1 MPTNSQASLKTVS
14 SSPKQFNKNS
24 LKMLKA
30 IIQRPVLATV
40 ISIILVMLGIL
51 GLLRIPM
58 TQFPEIAP
66 PTVFVSGT
74 YPGANAESV
83 IRSVITPLEQA
94 INGVENMQYM
104 TSGAS
109 NDGSFSITVTFKQ
122 GVDPDQ
128 AAVNVQNR
136 VAQVNAQLPQEVIRL
151 GLTTTKQQTSY
162 LMIVNINS
170 EKPEKYDEAFLQNY
184 ANINLIPEL
193 KRIPGV
199 GNVSMFGAKDYS
211 VRVWIN
217 PTRLSSYG
225 LVPAD
230 VETAIQQYSF
240 EASPG
245 SLGQETDA
253 SLQYVLRYK
262 GKLNK
267 PEEFEKII
275 LRSRTDGAVL
285 RLGDIARIEFGLSNY
300 SSDTYTD
307 GKPSVVFAVLQA
319 SGSNANNIAIE
330 VNKSLASF
338 QKSVPDGI
346 HFEVIQNMK
355 DRLDASV
362 SQMKSTLMEAFV
374 LVFIVVLLFLQDFRS
389 TIIPAI
395 AVPVSIIGTFF
406 FIYLIGFSINVLT
419 LFALVLAIGIVV
431 DDAIVVVEAVHA
443 KMQHTGESARTATVS
458 AMSEISGAIISI
470 TLVMSAVFL
479 PVGFMEGPAGIFYKQ
494 FSYTLAIAI
503 LISAVNALTLSPALC
518 ALLLKNHHSERGEE
532 RKFTRRFSDA
542 FNAGFERLTLKYT
555 GAVKFLAK
563 RKILAVGALV
573 LISSAAFL
581 LMNSAQ
587 KGFVPEEDDNNLTFV
602 VNLQAGA
609 NLQFITKEMEKA
621 TEIVNAM
628 PEVRSISTVS
638 GFSLFSSGA
647 SPNAAMGFITLKSP
661 KDRGAVS
668 GINDVM
674 HKIENEMKGKIRG
687 EFLIFRNPAVEGF
700 GNAGGVEFVLQDR
713 TSGDIGDF
721 EAVSKKV
728 IGTLSKRP
736 EIGTAF
742 TTFRSDYPQYEVI
755 LNEDKAQQL
764 GLTPKEVMDALQLY
778 LTGSQTTDF
787 VRFGRLYRVNV
798 RSEAGF
804 RKDEASLDNIMIR
817 NSLGRMVPIS
827 TLVTLKKV
835 FGPQGIS
842 RYNLYNSIS
851 VNVNAGNGASTGRVM
866 SVIDEVLQKELP
878 KGYSYEYNGLSLQER
893 KSGSQM
899 IFIFG
904 LSILFV
910 YFLLSAQYESYL
922 LPLAVMLSL
931 PTGILGVFAATGF
944 AGLDNNIYVQ
954 IALIMLVGL
963 LAKNAI
969 LIVEFA
975 IQQRKA
981 GMPVFDA
988 GIAGAKMRLRPI
1000 LMTSFAFVAGLIPLM
1015 FAKGGTAIG
1024 NRSISISAAGGMLSG
1039 VLLGLLI
1046 IPILYMIFQ
1055 SLQEKIS
1062 GNKMSDR

>member
-1 MPTNSQASLKTVS
+1 MLKT
-14 SSPKQFNKNS
+14 
-24 LKMLKA
+24 
-30 IIQRPVLATV
+30 IIKRPVLATV

-51 GLLRIPM
+51 GMLRIPM

-83 IRSVITPLEQA
+83 IRSVVTPLEQA

-104 TSGAS
+104 TSSAS
-109 NDGSFSITVTFKQ
+109 NDGSFSINIVFKQ

-170 EKPEKYDEAFLQNY
+170 EKPDKYDEAFLQNY

-199 GNVSMFGAKDYS
+199 GNVSLFGSKEYS

-217 PTRLSSYG
+217 PTKLSSYG
-225 LVPAD
+225 LVPSD
-230 VETAIQQYSF
+230 VENAIQQYSF

-267 PEEFEKII
+267 PEQFEKII
-275 LRSRTDGAVL
+275 LRSKKDGSIL
-285 RLGDIARIEFGLSNY
+285 RLGDVARLEFGLSNY

-319 SGSNANNIAIE
+319 SGSNANDIAIE
-330 VNKSLASF
+330 VDKSLKGF

-346 HFEVIQNMK
+346 KFEVIQNVK
-355 DRLDASV
+355 NRLDASI
-362 SQMKSTLMEAFV
+362 SQMQSTLLEAFV

-395 AVPVSIIGTFF
+395 AVPVSIVGTFF

-443 KMQHTGESARTATVS
+443 KMEHTGENARTATVS
-458 AMSEISGAIISI
+458 AMSEISGAIVSI

-503 LISAVNALTLSPALC
+503 LISAINALTLSPALC
-518 ALLLKNHHSERGEE
+518 ALLLKNHHHGEGK
-532 RKFTRRFSDA
+532 RKAFTQRFADA
-542 FNAGFERLTLKYT
+542 FNTSFERLTTKYV
-555 GAVKFLAK
+555 GAVRFLGKKKLIAM
-563 RKILAVGALV
+563 GALL
-573 LISSAAFL
+573 LISVCAFV
-581 LMNSAQ
+581 LMNNAQ

-621 TEIVNAM
+621 TKIAESLPEIK
-628 PEVRSISTVS
+628 SISTIS
-638 GFSLFSSGA
+638 GFSLFSSGV
-647 SPNAAMGFITLKSP
+647 SPNAAIGFITLKNP
-661 KDRGAVS
+661 KDRGKVS
-668 GINDVM
+668 NINDVM
-674 HKIENEMKGKIRG
+674 HKIENAMKGKIRG

-713 TSGDIGDF
+713 TSGDINKF
-721 EAVSKKV
+721 ENVSRKM
-728 IGTLSKRP
+728 ISSLSKHP
-736 EIGTAF
+736 EIGMAF
-742 TTFRSDYPQYEVI
+742 TTFRSDYPQYEVE

-787 VRFGRLYRVNV
+787 IRFGRLYRVNV
-798 RSEAGF
+798 RSEAEF
-804 RKDEASLDNIMIR
+804 RKNEASLDNIMIR
-817 NSLGRMVPIS
+817 NNLNQMVPIS

-851 VNVNAGNGASTGRVM
+851 VNVNAGPGASTGKVM

-878 KGYSYEYNGLSLQER
+878 KGYSYEYNGLALQER

-899 IFIFG
+899 VFIFG

-922 LPLAVMLSL
+922 LPLAVILSL
-931 PTGILGVFAATGF
+931 PTGILGVFIATGF

-954 IALIMLVGL
+954 IALVMLIGL

-975 IQQRKA
+975 VQQRKA
-981 GMPVFDA
+981 GLSIFDA
-988 GIAGAKMRLRPI
+988 AIAGARMRLRPI
-1000 LMTSFAFVAGLIPLM
+1000 LMTSFAFVAGLVPLM
-1015 FAKGGTAIG
+1015 FASGGTAIG
-1024 NRSISISAAGGMLSG
+1024 NKSISISAAGGMLSG

-1046 IPILYMIFQ
+1046 IPVLYMIFQ

-1062 GNKMSDR
+1062 ANKNLD

>member
-1 MPTNSQASLKTVS
+1 ML
-14 SSPKQFNKNS
+14 NK
-24 LKMLKA
+24 
-30 IIQRPVLATV
+30 IIKRPVLATV

-66 PTVFVSGT
+66 PTVFVSGV
-74 YPGANAESV
+74 YPGANAEAV

-94 INGVENMQYM
+94 INGVEDMQYM
-104 TSGAS
+104 TSNSA
-109 NDGSFSITVTFKQ
+109 NDGSFSITVIFKQ

-136 VAQVNAQLPQEVIRL
+136 VAQANAQLPSEVIRL
-151 GLTTTKQQTSY
+151 GLNTTKQQTSY

-170 EKPEKYDEAFLQNY
+170 DKPEKYDEGFLQNY
-184 ANINLIPEL
+184 VNINLIPEL

-199 GNVSMFGAKDYS
+199 GNATLFGAKDYS

-217 PTRLSSYG
+217 PVKLSSYG
-225 LVPAD
+225 LVPSD

-245 SLGQETDA
+245 SLGEETDA

-267 PEEFEKII
+267 PEEFEQII
-275 LRSRTDGAVL
+275 LRSKTDGSML
-285 RLGDIARIEFGLSNY
+285 RLGDVARIEFGLSNY

-319 SGSNANNIAIE
+319 SGSNANDIAIE
-330 VNKSLASF
+330 VRNSLANF
-338 QKSVPDGI
+338 QKSSPDGI
-346 HFEVIQNMK
+346 NVEVIQNMK

-362 SQMKSTLMEAFV
+362 SQMQSTLIEAFV
-374 LVFIVVLLFLQDFRS
+374 LVFIVVLVFLQDFRS

-406 FIYLIGFSINVLT
+406 FIYLIGFSVNVLT

-443 KMQHTGESARTATVS
+443 KMQQAGSNAKSATAS
-458 AMSEISGAIISI
+458 AMSEISGAIVSI

-518 ALLLKNHHSERGEE
+518 ALILKNHHSNEPGEKK
-532 RKFTRRFSDA
+532 KFTQRFADS
-542 FNAGFERLTLKYT
+542 FNTSFERLTNKYI
-555 GAVKFLAK
+555 GAVRFLGK
-563 RKILAVGALV
+563 RKSVALGALALV
-573 LISSAAFL
+573 AFGAFF
-581 LMNSAQ
+581 LMNTAQ

-609 NLQFITKEMEKA
+609 NLQFITQEMEKA
-621 TEIVNAM
+621 TEIVTAL
-628 PEVRSISTVS
+628 PEVKSISTVS
-638 GFSLFSSGA
+638 GFSLFSSGSA
-647 SPNAAMGFITLKSP
+647 PNSAMGFITLKNP
-661 KDRGAVS
+661 KDRGAIS
-668 GINDVM
+668 DINEVM
-674 HKIENEMKGKIRG
+674 HKIENAMKGKIRG

-700 GNAGGVEFVLQDR
+700 GTAGGVEFVLQDR
-713 TSGDIGDF
+713 ASGSIADF
-721 EAVSKKV
+721 ETVSQKV
-728 IGTLSKRP
+728 ISELSERP
-736 EIGTAF
+736 EIGMAF

-755 LNEDKAQQL
+755 LNEDKALQL

-778 LTGSQTTDF
+778 LTGSQTIDF

-798 RSEAGF
+798 RSEAEF
-804 RKDEASLDNIMIR
+804 RKDESSLSNIMIR
-817 NSLGRMVPIS
+817 NNLNQMVPIS
-827 TLVTLKKV
+827 ALVTLKKV

-851 VNVNAGNGASTGRVM
+851 VNVNAGNGASSGKVM
-866 SVIDEVLQKELP
+866 GVIDEVLKKELP
-878 KGYSYEYNGLSLQER
+878 KGYSYEYSGLSLQER

-910 YFLLSAQYESYL
+910 YFLLAAQYESYL

-931 PTGILGVFAATGF
+931 PTGILGVFVATGLT
-944 AGLDNNIYVQ
+944 GIDNNIYVQ
-954 IALIMLVGL
+954 IAMIMLVGL

-975 IQQRKA
+975 VQKRK
-981 GMPVFDA
+981 GGFSIFEA
-988 GIAGAKMRLRPI
+988 GIAGARMRLRPI
-1000 LMTSFAFVAGLIPLM
+1000 LMTSFAFVAGLVPLM

-1024 NRSISISAAGGMLSG
+1024 NQSISISAAGGMLSG
-1039 VLLGLLI
+1039 VMLGVLV
-1046 IPILYMIFQ
+1046 IPVLYMIFQ
-1055 SLQEKIS
+1055 SLQEQVSRSKQ
-1062 GNKMSDR
+1062 

>member
-1 MPTNSQASLKTVS
+1 ML
-14 SSPKQFNKNS
+14 NK
-24 LKMLKA
+24 
-30 IIQRPVLATV
+30 IIKRPVLATV

-66 PTVFVSGT
+66 PTVFVSGI
-74 YPGANAESV
+74 YPGANAEAV
-83 IRSVITPLEQA
+83 IRSVVTPLEQA
-94 INGVENMQYM
+94 INGVENMEYM
-104 TSGAS
+104 TSSAA
-109 NDGSFSITVTFKQ
+109 NDGSFSITLIFKQ
-122 GVDPDQ
+122 GVNPDQ

-136 VAQVNAQLPQEVIRL
+136 VAQANAQLPSEVIRL

-170 EKPEKYDEAFLQNY
+170 DKPEKYDEAFLQNY
-184 ANINLIPEL
+184 ANINLMPEL

-199 GNVSMFGAKDYS
+199 GNVSLFGAKDYS

-217 PTRLSSYG
+217 PTKLSSYG

-245 SLGQETDA
+245 SLGEETDA

-275 LRSRTDGAVL
+275 LRSKNDGAIL
-285 RLGDIARIEFGLSNY
+285 RLGDVARIEFGLSNY

-330 VNKSLASF
+330 VEKSLESF
-338 QKSVPDGI
+338 QKNAPDGI
-346 HFEVIQNMK
+346 RFEVIQNMK

-362 SQMKSTLMEAFV
+362 SQMKWTLIEAFI
-374 LVFIVVLLFLQDFRS
+374 LVFIVVLIFLQDFRS
-389 TIIPAI
+389 TLIPAI

-406 FIYLIGFSINVLT
+406 FIYLIGFSVNVLT

-443 KMQHTGESARTATVS
+443 KMQATGESAKTATIS
-458 AMSEISGAIISI
+458 AMNEISGAIVSI

-518 ALLLKNHHSERGEE
+518 ALLLKNHHSDEKGV
-532 RKFTRRFSDA
+532 KKRFSQRFAAA
-542 FNAGFERLTLKYT
+542 FNAGFERFTNKYV
-555 GAVKFLAK
+555 GAVQFLGKKKFIAL
-563 RKILAVGALV
+563 GALALV
-573 LISSAAFL
+573 SFGAFF
-581 LMNSAQ
+581 LMNNAQ

-621 TEIVNAM
+621 TGIVLSL
-628 PEVRSISTVS
+628 PEVKSVSTVS
-638 GFSLFSSGA
+638 GFSLFTSGA
-647 SPNAAMGFITLKSP
+647 APNSAMGFITLKNP
-661 KDRGAVS
+661 KDRGKVS
-668 GINDVM
+668 DINEVM
-674 HKIENEMKGKIRG
+674 HKIENAIKGKIRG

-700 GNAGGVEFVLQDR
+700 GTAGGVEFVLQDR
-713 TSGDIGDF
+713 TSGSINDF

-728 IGTLSKRP
+728 IGLLGQRP
-736 EIGTAF
+736 EIATAF
-742 TTFRSDYPQYEVI
+742 TTFRSDYPQYEVQ

-798 RSEAGF
+798 RSEAAF

-817 NSLGRMVPIS
+817 NNASQMVPIS

-835 FGPQGIS
+835 FGPQDIS
-842 RYNLYNSIS
+842 RYNLYNSIR
-851 VNVNAGNGASTGRVM
+851 VNVNAAGDASTGKVM
-866 SVIDEVLQKELP
+866 AVIDEVLQKELP
-878 KGYSYEYNGLSLQER
+878 KGYSYEYAGLSLQER
-893 KSGSQM
+893 NSGAQM
-899 IFIFG
+899 ILIFG

-910 YFLLSAQYESYL
+910 YFLLAAQYESYL

-931 PTGILGVFAATGF
+931 PTGILGVFIATGL
-944 AGLDNNIYVQ
+944 GGINNNIYVQ
-954 IALIMLVGL
+954 IAMIMLVGL

-975 IQQRKA
+975 IQQRRA
-981 GMPVFDA
+981 GHSIFDA
-988 GIAGAKMRLRPI
+988 GVAGAKMRLRPI
-1000 LMTSFAFVAGLIPLM
+1000 LMTSFAFVAGLVPLM
-1015 FAKGGTAIG
+1015 FATGGTAIG
-1024 NRSISISAAGGMLSG
+1024 NKSISISAAGGMLSG
-1039 VLLGLLI
+1039 VVLGVLI
-1046 IPILYMIFQ
+1046 IPVLYMIFQ

-1062 GNKMSDR
+1062 GNKN

>member
-1 MPTNSQASLKTVS
+1 MLKT
-14 SSPKQFNKNS
+14 
-24 LKMLKA
+24 
-30 IIQRPVLATV
+30 IIKRPVLATV
-40 ISIILVMLGIL
+40 VSIILVLLGIL

-83 IRSVITPLEQA
+83 IRSVVTPLEQA

-104 TSGAS
+104 TSSAS
-109 NDGSFSITVTFKQ
+109 NDGSFSITIVFKQ

-136 VAQVNAQLPQEVIRL
+136 VAQANAQLPSEVIRL

-170 EKPEKYDEAFLQNY
+170 DKPEKYDEAFLQNY

-199 GNVSMFGAKDYS
+199 GNVSLFGAKDYS

-217 PTRLSSYG
+217 PTKLSPYG

-230 VETAIQQYSF
+230 VENAIQQYSF

-275 LRSRTDGAVL
+275 LRSKNDGSIL
-285 RLGDIARIEFGLSNY
+285 RLGDVARIEFGLSNY
-300 SSDTYTD
+300 SSDTFTD

-319 SGSNANNIAIE
+319 SGSNANDIAIE
-330 VNKSLASF
+330 VGKSLESF

-346 HFEVIQNMK
+346 HFEVIQSMK
-355 DRLDASV
+355 NRLDASIA
-362 SQMKSTLMEAFV
+362 QMKSTLIEAFI
-374 LVFIVVLLFLQDFRS
+374 LVFIVVLIFLQDFRS

-406 FIYLIGFSINVLT
+406 FIYLIGFSVNVLT

-443 KMQHTGESARTATVS
+443 KMEETGDDAKAATVS
-458 AMSEISGAIISI
+458 AMSEISGAIVSI

-518 ALLLKNHHSERGEE
+518 ALLLKNHQHNNNGKPK
-532 RKFTRRFSDA
+532 KFTQRFSEA
-542 FNAGFERLTLKYT
+542 FNASFERLTDKYI
-555 GAVKFLAK
+555 GAVRFLGK
-563 RKILAVGALV
+563 KKIMALGALIV
-573 LISSAAFL
+573 VSLGAFL
-581 LMNSAQ
+581 LMNSSQ

-621 TEIVNAM
+621 TKIVQ
-628 PEVRSISTVS
+628 S
-638 GFSLFSSGA
+638 F
-647 SPNAAMGFITLKSP
+647 
-661 KDRGAVS
+661 
-668 GINDVM
+668 
-674 HKIENEMKGKIRG
+674 
-687 EFLIFRNPAVEGF
+687 
-700 GNAGGVEFVLQDR
+700 
-713 TSGDIGDF
+713 
-721 EAVSKKV
+721 
-728 IGTLSKRP
+728 
-736 EIGTAF
+736 
-742 TTFRSDYPQYEVI
+742 
-755 LNEDKAQQL
+755 
-764 GLTPKEVMDALQLY
+764 
-778 LTGSQTTDF
+778 
-787 VRFGRLYRVNV
+787 
-798 RSEAGF
+798 
-804 RKDEASLDNIMIR
+804 
-817 NSLGRMVPIS
+817 
-827 TLVTLKKV
+827 
-835 FGPQGIS
+835 
-842 RYNLYNSIS
+842 
-851 VNVNAGNGASTGRVM
+851 
-866 SVIDEVLQKELP
+866 
-878 KGYSYEYNGLSLQER
+878 
-893 KSGSQM
+893 
-899 IFIFG
+899 
-904 LSILFV
+904 
-910 YFLLSAQYESYL
+910 
-922 LPLAVMLSL
+922 
-931 PTGILGVFAATGF
+931 LGVFLATGF
-944 AGLDNNIYVQ
+944 AGIDNNIYVQ

-975 IQQRKA
+975 IQQRKSGLSVFEA
-981 GMPVFDA
+981 GL
-988 GIAGAKMRLRPI
+988 AGAKMRLRPI
-1000 LMTSFAFVAGLIPLM
+1000 LMTSFAFVAGLVPLM
-1015 FAKGGTAIG
+1015 FATGGTAIG
-1024 NRSISISAAGGMLSG
+1024 NKSISISAAGGMLSG
-1039 VLLGLLI
+1039 VLLGVLI
-1046 IPILYMIFQ
+1046 IPVLYMIFQ
-1055 SLQEKIS
+1055 TLQDRIS
-1062 GNKMSDR
+1062 GVK

>member
-1 MPTNSQASLKTVS
+1 MLKT
-14 SSPKQFNKNS
+14 
-24 LKMLKA
+24 

-66 PTVFVSGT
+66 PTVFVSGI

-83 IRSVITPLEQA
+83 IRSVVTPLEQA
-94 INGVENMQYM
+94 INGVENMEYI
-104 TSGAS
+104 TSSAA
-109 NDGSFSITVTFKQ
+109 NDGSFSITIIFKQ
-122 GVDPDQ
+122 NVDPDQ

-162 LMIVNINS
+162 LMIVNVNS
-170 EKPEKYDEAFLQNY
+170 EKPEKYDEGFLQNY
-184 ANINLIPEL
+184 ANINLLPEL

-199 GNVSMFGAKDYS
+199 GNVSLFGSKEYS

-217 PTRLSSYG
+217 PTKLSSYG
-225 LVPAD
+225 LVPSD
-230 VETAIQQYSF
+230 VEAAIQQYSF

-245 SLGQETDA
+245 TLGEESDA
-253 SLQYVLRYK
+253 ALQYTLRYK

-275 LRSRTDGAVL
+275 LRSKTDGAVL

-307 GKPSVVFAVLQA
+307 GKPSVVFAVIQA
-319 SGSNANNIAIE
+319 SGSNANEIAIK
-330 VNKSLASF
+330 VRKSLENF
-338 QKSVPDGI
+338 QENAPDGI
-346 HFEVIQNMK
+346 RYELIQNMK
-355 DRLDASV
+355 DRLDTSV
-362 SQMKSTLMEAFV
+362 SQMKSTLIEAFF
-374 LVFIVVLLFLQDFRS
+374 LVFIVVLVFLQDFRS
-389 TIIPAI
+389 TLIPAI

-406 FIYLIGFSINVLT
+406 FIYLIGFSVNVLT

-443 KMQHTGESARTATVS
+443 KMQQTGENARTATVS

-518 ALLLKNHHSERGEE
+518 ALLLKNHHAEE
-532 RKFTRRFSDA
+532 KGGKRKFTQLFADA
-542 FNAGFERLTLKYT
+542 FNAGFERLTAKYT
-555 GAVKFLAK
+555 GAVMFLGK
-563 RKILAVGALV
+563 KKIIAAGALI
-573 LISSAAFL
+573 LISSGAFF
-581 LMNSAQ
+581 LMNNAQ

-609 NLQFITKEMEKA
+609 NLQFITAEMEKA
-621 TEIVNAM
+621 TKMVLDL
-628 PEVRSISTVS
+628 PEVKSISTVS
-638 GFSLFSSGA
+638 GFNMFTSGA
-647 SPNAAMGFITLKSP
+647 APNGAMGFITLKNP

-668 GINDVM
+668 DINEVM
-674 HKIENEMKGKIRG
+674 RKIENELKGKIRG

-700 GNAGGVEFVLQDR
+700 GTAGGVEFVLQDR
-713 TSGDIGDF
+713 TSGNLNHF
-721 EAVSKKV
+721 EAISRKV
-728 IGTLSKRP
+728 IRAISKRP
-736 EIGTAF
+736 EIGMAF
-742 TTFRSDYPQYEVI
+742 TTFRSDFPQYEVE
-755 LNEDKAQQL
+755 LNEDKAQQS
-764 GLTPKEVMDALQLY
+764 GLTPREVMDALQLY

-787 VRFGRLYRVNV
+787 IRFGRLYRVNV

-804 RKDEASLDNIMIR
+804 RKNEASLDNIMVR
-817 NSLGRMVPIS
+817 NKLNQMVPIS
-827 TLVTLKKV
+827 TVISLKKV
-835 FGPQGIS
+835 FGPQDIS
-842 RYNLYNSIS
+842 RYNLYNSIK
-851 VNVNAGNGASTGRVM
+851 VNVNAAGDASTGKIM
-866 SVIDEVLQKELP
+866 SVIDEVLKEELP
-878 KGYSYEYNGLSLQER
+878 KGYSYEYSGLALQER
-893 KSGSQM
+893 NSGSQM
-899 IFIFG
+899 VFIFG
-904 LSILFV
+904 LSILFI
-910 YFLLSAQYESYL
+910 YFLLAGQYESYL
-922 LPLAVMLSL
+922 LPLAVILSL
-931 PTGILGVFAATGF
+931 PTGILGVFIATGF

-981 GMPVFDA
+981 GLSVFEA
-988 GIAGAKMRLRPI
+988 GIAGARMRLRPI

-1015 FAKGGTAIG
+1015 FAQGGTAIG
-1024 NRSISISAAGGMLSG
+1024 NKSISISAAGGMLSG

-1046 IPILYMIFQ
+1046 IPVLYMIFQ

-1062 GNKMSDR
+1062 GRKN

>member
-1 MPTNSQASLKTVS
+1 MLKT
-14 SSPKQFNKNS
+14 
-24 LKMLKA
+24 

-83 IRSVITPLEQA
+83 IRSVVTPLEQA

-104 TSGAS
+104 TSSAS
-109 NDGSFSITVTFKQ
+109 NDGGFSITIIFKQ
-122 GVDPDQ
+122 GVNPDQ

-184 ANINLIPEL
+184 TNINLVPEL

-199 GNVSMFGAKDYS
+199 GNVSLFGSKEYS

-217 PTRLSSYG
+217 PTKLSSYG

-245 SLGQETDA
+245 SLGEETDA

-275 LRSRTDGAVL
+275 LRSKTDGSIL
-285 RLGDIARIEFGLSNY
+285 RLGDVARLEFGLSNY

-307 GKPSVVFAVLQA
+307 GRPSVVFAVLQA
-319 SGSNANNIAIE
+319 SGSNANDIAIE

-346 HFEVIQNMK
+346 KFEIIQNMK
-355 DRLDASV
+355 DRLDTSV
-362 SQMKSTLMEAFV
+362 SQMKSTLIEAFV
-374 LVFIVVLLFLQDFRS
+374 LVFIVVLVFLQDFRS

-406 FIYLIGFSINVLT
+406 FIYLIGFSVNVLT

-443 KMQHTGESARTATVS
+443 KMQHTGENARTATVS
-458 AMSEISGAIISI
+458 TMSEISGAIISI

-518 ALLLKNHHSERGEE
+518 ALLLKNHHHGGGGEK
-532 RKFTRRFSDA
+532 RKFTQRFADA
-542 FNAGFERLTLKYT
+542 FNASFEKLTTKYT
-555 GAVKFLAK
+555 NAVKFLAK
-563 RKILAVGALV
+563 RKIIAIGALL
-573 LISSAAFL
+573 LISLAAFL
-581 LMNSAQ
+581 LMNNAQ

-609 NLQFITKEMEKA
+609 NLQFITREMEKA
-621 TEIVNAM
+621 TELVKAM
-628 PEVRSISTVS
+628 PEVKSISTVS

-647 SPNAAMGFITLKSP
+647 SPNAAMGFITLKNP

-668 GINDVM
+668 DINDVM
-674 HKIENEMKGKIRG
+674 HKIEDEMKGKIRG

-700 GNAGGVEFVLQDR
+700 GYTGGVEFVLQDR
-713 TSGDIGDF
+713 MSGNISDF
-721 EAVSKKV
+721 ETVSNKV
-728 IGTLSKRP
+728 IEALGRRP
-736 EIGTAF
+736 EIGMAF
-742 TTFRSDYPQYEVI
+742 TTFRSDYPQYEVV

-798 RSEAGF
+798 RSEAEF

-817 NSLGRMVPIS
+817 NNLNQMVPIS

-842 RYNLYNSIS
+842 RYNLYNSIT
-851 VNVNAGNGASTGRVM
+851 VNVNAGNGASTGKVM
-866 SVIDEVLQKELP
+866 SAIDEALQKELP

-910 YFLLSAQYESYL
+910 YFLLAAQYESYL

-931 PTGILGVFAATGF
+931 PTGILGVFIATGF

-981 GMPVFDA
+981 GLTIFEA
-988 GIAGAKMRLRPI
+988 GIAGARMRLRPI

-1024 NRSISISAAGGMLSG
+1024 NKSISISAAGGMLSG

-1046 IPILYMIFQ
+1046 IPVLYMIFQ
-1055 SLQEKIS
+1055 RLQEKVS
-1062 GNKMSDR
+1062 GSKN

>member
-1 MPTNSQASLKTVS
+1 ML
-14 SSPKQFNKNS
+14 NK
-24 LKMLKA
+24 
-30 IIQRPVLATV
+30 IIKRPVLATV
-40 ISIILVMLGIL
+40 ISILLVLLGIV
-51 GLLRIPM
+51 GLIRIPM

-66 PTVFVSGT
+66 PTVFVSGN

-94 INGVENMQYM
+94 INGVENMQYI
-104 TSGAS
+104 TSSAS
-109 NDGSFSITVTFKQ
+109 NDGSFSITIIFKQ

-136 VAQVNAQLPQEVIRL
+136 VAQANAQLPSEVIRL

-199 GNVSMFGAKDYS
+199 GNVTLFGEKDYA

-217 PTRLSSYG
+217 PTKLSIYG

-230 VETAIQQYSF
+230 VENAIQNYSF

-245 SLGQETDA
+245 SLGEETDA

-275 LRSRTDGAVL
+275 LRSKTDGAIL
-285 RLGDIARIEFGLSNY
+285 RLGDIARMEFGLSNY

-307 GKPSVVFAVLQA
+307 GKPSVIFAVLQS
-319 SGSNANNIAIE
+319 SGSNANDIAIE
-330 VNKSLASF
+330 VKKTLENF
-338 QKSVPDGI
+338 QQNVPDGI

-355 DRLDASV
+355 DRLDSSI
-362 SQMKSTLMEAFV
+362 SQMKWTLVEAFI
-374 LVFIVVLLFLQDFRS
+374 LVFIVVLVFLQDVRS

-431 DDAIVVVEAVHA
+431 DDAIVVVEAVHS
-443 KMQHTGESARTATVS
+443 KMQQTGENAKTATVS

-518 ALLLKNHHSERGEE
+518 ALILKNHHAETAE
-532 RKFTRRFSDA
+532 KKKNFTQRFALA
-542 FNAGFERLTLKYT
+542 FNTSFERLTDKYI
-555 GAVKFLAK
+555 GAVRFLGK
-563 RKILAVGALV
+563 KKLLSLAALGFMCV
-573 LISSAAFL
+573 TTFY
-581 LMNSAQ
+581 LMNTAQ

-602 VNLQAGA
+602 VNLQAGT

-621 TEIVNAM
+621 TQIVLAL
-628 PEVRSISTVS
+628 PEVKSISTVS
-638 GFSLFSSGA
+638 GFSLFSSGSA
-647 SPNAAMGFITLKSP
+647 PNSAMGFITLKNP
-661 KDRGAVS
+661 KDRGETTD
-668 GINDVM
+668 INEVM
-674 HKIENEMKGKIRG
+674 QKIEQAIQGNIRG

-700 GNAGGVEFVLQDR
+700 GNAGGVEFVMQDR
-713 TSGDIGDF
+713 TSGSISDF
-721 EAVSKKV
+721 EAVSQKV
-728 IGTLSKRP
+728 IAKLNEQTD
-736 EIGTAF
+736 IGMAF

-755 LNEDKAQQL
+755 LDEDKAQQL

-787 VRFGRLYRVNV
+787 VRFGRLYRVHV
-798 RSEAGF
+798 RSEAEF
-804 RKDEASLDNIMIR
+804 RKDEASLNNIMIR
-817 NSLGRMVPIS
+817 NNLQQMVPIS

-842 RYNLYNSIS
+842 RYNLYNSIN
-851 VNVNAGNGASTGRVM
+851 VNVNAADGVSSGKVM
-866 SVIDEVLQKELP
+866 RLIDDILQKELP
-878 KGYSYEYNGLSLQER
+878 KGYSYEYSGLSLQER
-893 KSGSQM
+893 NSGSQM
-899 IFIFG
+899 ILIFG

-910 YFLLSAQYESYL
+910 YFLLAAQYESYL
-922 LPLAVMLSL
+922 LPLAVILSL
-931 PTGILGVFAATGF
+931 PTGILGVFIVIGF
-944 AGLDNNIYVQ
+944 AGIDNNIYVQ

-975 IQQRKA
+975 LQQRRS
-981 GMPVFDA
+981 GMSIFES
-988 GIAGAKMRLRPI
+988 GIAGARMRLRPI
-1000 LMTSFAFVAGLIPLM
+1000 LMTSFAFVAGLVPLM

-1024 NRSISISAAGGMLSG
+1024 NQSISVSAAGGMFSG
-1039 VLLGLLI
+1039 VVLGVLI
-1046 IPILYMIFQ
+1046 IPVLYMIFQ
-1055 SLQEKIS
+1055 SLQEKLS
-1062 GNKMSDR
+1062 SKKQ

>member
-1 MPTNSQASLKTVS
+1 
-14 SSPKQFNKNS
+14 
-24 LKMLKA
+24 MLNT
-30 IIQRPVLATV
+30 IIKRPVLATV
-40 ISIILVMLGIL
+40 ISLIVVLLGIV
-51 GLLRIPM
+51 GLSRIPM
-58 TQFPEIAP
+58 TQFPQIAP
-66 PTVFVSGT
+66 PTVSVSGV
-74 YPGANAESV
+74 YPGANAQSV
-83 IRSVITPLEQA
+83 IRAVITPLEQA

-104 TSGAS
+104 TSSAS
-109 NDGSFSITVTFKQ
+109 NDGSFSITIVFKQ
-122 GVDPDQ
+122 DMDPDQ

-136 VAQVNAQLPQEVIRL
+136 VAQANAQLPSEVIRL
-151 GLTTTKQQTSY
+151 GLNTSKQQSGY
-162 LMIVNINS
+162 LMMVNINS

-193 KRIPGV
+193 QRIPGV
-199 GNVSMFGAKDYS
+199 GNVSLFGAKDYS

-217 PTRLSSYG
+217 PARLSSYG

-245 SLGQETDA
+245 SLGEETDA

-262 GKLNK
+262 GKLDK

-275 LRSRTDGAVL
+275 LRSNSDGSIL
-285 RLGDIARIEFGLSNY
+285 RLGDVARIELGLSNY
-300 SSDTYTD
+300 NSDTYTD
-307 GKPSVVFAVLQA
+307 GMPSVIFAVMQA
-319 SGSNANNIAIE
+319 SGSNANDIATE
-330 VNKSLASF
+330 VEKSLEKF
-338 QKSVPDGI
+338 QAGVPDGI
-346 HFEVIQNMK
+346 RFEVIQNMK
-355 DRLDASV
+355 DRLEASI
-362 SQMKSTLMEAFV
+362 SQMKSTLIEAFI
-374 LVFIVVLLFLQDFRS
+374 LVFIVVLIFLQDFRS

-406 FIYLIGFSINVLT
+406 FIYLIGFSVNVLT

-443 KMQHTGESARTATVS
+443 KMQQTGEDAKTATAA

-518 ALLLKNHHSERGEE
+518 ALLLKNQHHDAKDGDK
-532 RKFTRRFSDA
+532 KFNRRFAHA
-542 FNAGFERLTLKYT
+542 FNISFERMTDKY
-555 GAVKFLAK
+555 
-563 RKILAVGALV
+563 VGAIRFLGKKKFIAIGSLV
-573 LISSAAFL
+573 LVSIGAYL
-581 LMNSAQ
+581 LMDNAQ
-587 KGFVPEEDDNNLTFV
+587 KGFVPEEDDNNLMFV

-621 TEIVNAM
+621 TEIVGKM
-628 PEVRSISTVS
+628 PEVKSISTVS
-638 GFSLFSSGA
+638 GFSLFSSGSA
-647 SPNAAMGFITLKSP
+647 PNSAMGFITLKSP
-661 KDRGAVS
+661 GERGRIS
-668 GINDVM
+668 DINEVM
-674 HKIENEMKGKIRG
+674 QKIEKAMKGKIRG

-700 GNAGGVEFVLQDR
+700 GTAGGVEFVLQDR
-713 TSGDIGDF
+713 TSGNISDF
-721 EAVSKKV
+721 EAISQRV
-728 IGTLSKRP
+728 IAELNRQP
-736 EIGTAF
+736 EIGMAF
-742 TTFRSDYPQYEVI
+742 TTFRSDYPQYDVI

-787 VRFGRLYRVNV
+787 VRFGKLYRVNV
-798 RSEAGF
+798 RSEAEF
-804 RKDEASLDNIMIR
+804 RKDETSLDNIMIR
-817 NSLGRMVPIS
+817 NKLNEMVPIS
-827 TLVTLKKV
+827 TLVTLKKI

-851 VNVNAGNGASTGRVM
+851 VNVNAADGASSGRVM
-866 SVIDEVLQKELP
+866 EVIDKVLKSGLP
-878 KGYSYEYNGLSLQER
+878 KGYSYEYGGLSLQER
-893 KSGSQM
+893 NSGSQM
-899 IFIFG
+899 LFIFG

-910 YFLLSAQYESYL
+910 YFLLAAQYESYL
-922 LPLAVMLSL
+922 LPLAVMLTL
-931 PTGILGVFAATGF
+931 PTGVLGVFLAIGV
-944 AGLDNNIYVQ
+944 AGIDNNIYVQ

-981 GMPVFDA
+981 GLSTFEA
-988 GIAGAKMRLRPI
+988 GIMGAKMRLRPI
-1000 LMTSFAFVAGLIPLM
+1000 LMTSFAFIAGLVPLM
-1015 FAKGGTAIG
+1015 LAKGGTAVG
-1024 NRSISISAAGGMLSG
+1024 NQSISISAAGGMLTG
-1039 VLLGLLI
+1039 VLLGTLV

-1055 SLQEKIS
+1055 GLQDKIS
-1062 GNKMSDR
+1062 DRKMI

>member
-1 MPTNSQASLKTVS
+1 MLKT
-14 SSPKQFNKNS
+14 
-24 LKMLKA
+24 
-30 IIQRPVLATV
+30 IIKRPVLATV
-40 ISIILVMLGIL
+40 ISIILVLLGIL

-83 IRSVITPLEQA
+83 IRSVVTPLEQA

-104 TSGAS
+104 TSNAS
-109 NDGSFSITVTFKQ
+109 NDGSFSITIVFKQ

-136 VAQVNAQLPQEVIRL
+136 VAQANAQLPSEVIRL

-170 EKPEKYDEAFLQNY
+170 DKPEKYDEAFLQNY

-199 GNVSMFGAKDYS
+199 GNVSLFGAKDYS

-217 PTRLSSYG
+217 PTKLSSYG

-230 VETAIQQYSF
+230 VENAIQQYSF

-275 LRSRTDGAVL
+275 LRSKNDGSIL
-285 RLGDIARIEFGLSNY
+285 RLGDVARIEFGLSNY
-300 SSDTYTD
+300 SSDTFTD

-319 SGSNANNIAIE
+319 SGSNANDIAIE
-330 VNKSLASF
+330 VGKSLESF

-346 HFEVIQNMK
+346 HFEVIQSMK
-355 DRLDASV
+355 NRLDASIA
-362 SQMKSTLMEAFV
+362 QMKSTLIEAFI
-374 LVFIVVLLFLQDFRS
+374 LVFIVVLIFLQDFRS

-406 FIYLIGFSINVLT
+406 FIYLIGFSVNVLT

-443 KMQHTGESARTATVS
+443 KMEETGDDAKTATVS

-518 ALLLKNHHSERGEE
+518 ALLLKNHQHNNNGKPK
-532 RKFTRRFSDA
+532 KFTQRFSEA
-542 FNAGFERLTLKYT
+542 FNASFERLTDKYI
-555 GAVKFLAK
+555 GAVRFLGK
-563 RKILAVGALV
+563 KKIMALGALIV
-573 LISSAAFL
+573 VSLGAFL
-581 LMNSAQ
+581 LMNSSQ

-621 TEIVNAM
+621 TKIVQSL
-628 PEVRSISTVS
+628 PEVKSVSTVS
-638 GFSLFSSGA
+638 GFSLFSSGS
-647 SPNAAMGFITLKSP
+647 SPNAAMGFITLKNP

-668 GINDVM
+668 DINDVM
-674 HKIENEMKGKIRG
+674 HKIENQMKGKIRG

-713 TSGDIGDF
+713 TSGNINDF
-721 EAVSKKV
+721 ENISKKV
-728 IGTLSKRP
+728 IEALNKKP
-736 EIGTAF
+736 EIGMAF
-742 TTFRSDYPQYEVI
+742 TTFRSDFPQYEVI

-798 RSEAGF
+798 RSEAEF
-804 RKDEASLDNIMIR
+804 RKNEASLDNIMIR
-817 NSLGRMVPIS
+817 NNQNEMVPIS

-851 VNVNAGNGASTGRVM
+851 INVNAANGASTGKVM
-866 SVIDEVLQKELP
+866 AVIDEVLKKDLP
-878 KGYSYEYNGLSLQER
+878 KGYSYEYNGLSLQEK

-899 IFIFG
+899 VFIFG

-931 PTGILGVFAATGF
+931 PTGILGVFLATGF
-944 AGLDNNIYVQ
+944 AGIDNNIYVQ

-975 IQQRKA
+975 IQQRKSGLSVFEA
-981 GMPVFDA
+981 GL
-988 GIAGAKMRLRPI
+988 AGAKMRLRPI
-1000 LMTSFAFVAGLIPLM
+1000 LMTSFAFVAGLVPLM
-1015 FAKGGTAIG
+1015 FATGGTAIG
-1024 NRSISISAAGGMLSG
+1024 NKSISISAAGGMLSG
-1039 VLLGLLI
+1039 VLLGVLI
-1046 IPILYMIFQ
+1046 IPVLYMIFQ
-1055 SLQEKIS
+1055 TLQDRIS
-1062 GNKMSDR
+1062 GVK

>member
-1 MPTNSQASLKTVS
+1 
-14 SSPKQFNKNS
+14 
-24 LKMLKA
+24 MLNR
-30 IIQRPVLATV
+30 IIKRPVLATV
-40 ISIILVMLGIL
+40 ISIILVLLGIL

-66 PTVFVSGT
+66 PTVFVSGV

-104 TSGAS
+104 TSAAA
-109 NDGSFSITVTFKQ
+109 NDGSFSITIIFKQ

-136 VAQVNAQLPQEVIRL
+136 VAQGNAQLPSEVIRL

-162 LMIVNINS
+162 LMIVNISS
-170 EKPEKYDEAFLQNY
+170 EQPEKYDEAFLQNY

-199 GNVSMFGAKDYS
+199 GNVSLFGAKDYS

-217 PTRLSSYG
+217 PAKLSSYG

-245 SLGQETDA
+245 SLGEETDA

-267 PEEFEKII
+267 PEAFEKII
-275 LRSRTDGAVL
+275 LRSKTDGSKL
-285 RLGDIARIEFGLSNY
+285 RLGDVARIEFGLSNY

-319 SGSNANNIAIE
+319 SGSNANDIAIE
-330 VNKSLASF
+330 VERSLKNF
-338 QKSVPDGI
+338 QKNVPDGI
-346 HFEVIQNMK
+346 HFDVIQNMK
-355 DRLDASV
+355 HRLDASI
-362 SQMKSTLMEAFV
+362 SQMKSTLIEAFV
-374 LVFIVVLLFLQDFRS
+374 LVFIVVLVFLQDFRS

-406 FIYLIGFSINVLT
+406 FMYLIGFSVNVLT

-443 KMQHTGESARTATVS
+443 KMEQTGENAKTATAS
-458 AMSEISGAIISI
+458 AMSEISGAIVSI

-479 PVGFMEGPAGIFYKQ
+479 PVGFMEGPAGVFYKQ

-518 ALLLKNHHSERGEE
+518 ALLLRNHHTDESGTKK
-532 RKFTRRFSDA
+532 KFTKRFSEA
-542 FNAGFERLTLKYT
+542 FNAGFERLTSKYT
-555 GAVKFLAK
+555 GAVRLLGK
-563 RKILAVGALV
+563 RKLIAIGGLV
-573 LISSAAFL
+573 LVAFGAFF
-581 LMNSAQ
+581 LMNTAP
-587 KGFVPEEDDNNLTFV
+587 KGFVPEEDDNNLSFV

-609 NLQFITKEMEKA
+609 NLQFITREMEKA
-621 TEIVNAM
+621 TQIVKGL
-628 PEVRSISTVS
+628 PEVKSISTVS
-638 GFSLFSSGA
+638 GFSLFSSGSA
-647 SPNAAMGFITLKSP
+647 PNAAMGFITLKNP
-661 KDRGAVS
+661 KDRGEIS
-668 GINDVM
+668 DINEVM
-674 HKIENEMKGKIRG
+674 HKIENAMKGKIRG

-713 TSGDIGDF
+713 TSGNISDF
-721 EAVSKKV
+721 EAVSQKV
-728 IGTLSKRP
+728 IAALNKHP
-736 EIGTAF
+736 EIGMAF
-742 TTFRSDYPQYEVI
+742 TTFRSDYPQYEVV

-798 RSEAGF
+798 RSEAEF

-817 NSLGRMVPIS
+817 NNLNQMVPIS

-851 VNVNAGNGASTGRVM
+851 VNVTAGNGASTGKVM
-866 SVIDEVLQKELP
+866 SVIDQVLQKELP

-899 IFIFG
+899 LFIFG

-910 YFLLSAQYESYL
+910 YFLLAAQYESYL

-931 PTGILGVFAATGF
+931 PTGILGVFIATGL
-944 AGLDNNIYVQ
+944 AGIDNNIYVQ
-954 IALIMLVGL
+954 ISLIMLVGL

-981 GMPVFDA
+981 GLSVFEA
-988 GIAGAKMRLRPI
+988 GIAGARMRLRPI

-1024 NRSISISAAGGMLSG
+1024 NKSISISAAGGMLSG
-1039 VLLGLLI
+1039 VILGVLI
-1046 IPILYMIFQ
+1046 IPVLYMIFQ
-1055 SLQEKIS
+1055 WLQDKAS
-1062 GNKMSDR
+1062 GVSK

>member
-1 MPTNSQASLKTVS
+1 ML
-14 SSPKQFNKNS
+14 NK
-24 LKMLKA
+24 
-30 IIQRPVLATV
+30 IIKRPVLATV
-40 ISIILVMLGIL
+40 ISIILVLLGIV

-66 PTVFVSGT
+66 PTVFVSGV

-104 TSGAS
+104 TSGSS
-109 NDGSFSITVTFKQ
+109 NDGSFFITVIFKQ
-122 GVDPDQ
+122 GVNPDQ

-136 VAQVNAQLPQEVIRL
+136 VAQANAQLPAEVIRL
-151 GLTTTKQQTSY
+151 GLNTTKQQTSN

-170 EKPEKYDEAFLQNY
+170 NKPDKYNEAFLQNY

-199 GNVSMFGAKDYS
+199 GNVNMFGAKDYA

-217 PTRLSSYG
+217 PAKLASYG

-230 VETAIQQYSF
+230 VETAIQNYSF

-267 PEEFEKII
+267 PEDFEQII
-275 LRSRTDGAVL
+275 LRSKTNGSVL
-285 RLGDIARIEFGLSNY
+285 RLKDVARIEFGLSNY
-300 SSDTYTD
+300 SSDTFTD
-307 GKPSVVFAVLQA
+307 EKPSVVFAVIQA
-319 SGSNANNIAIE
+319 SGSNANSIAIE
-330 VNKSLASF
+330 VEKSLKKF
-338 QKSVPDGI
+338 QTTAPDGI
-346 HFEVIQNMK
+346 SFEIIQSMK
-355 DRLDASV
+355 DRLDASI
-362 SQMKSTLMEAFV
+362 SQMKWTLIEAFI
-374 LVFIVVLLFLQDFRS
+374 LVFIVVLVFLQDFRS

-406 FIYLIGFSINVLT
+406 FIYLIGFSVNVLT

-443 KMQHTGESARTATVS
+443 KMQQTGDTARVATAS
-458 AMSEISGAIISI
+458 AMGEISGAIISI

-479 PVGFMEGPAGIFYKQ
+479 PVGFMEGPAGVFYKQ

-518 ALLLKNHHSERGEE
+518 ALLLKNTHNDSG
-532 RKFTRRFSDA
+532 KDKQNFTRRFAVA
-542 FNAGFERLTLKYT
+542 FNVGFEQLTHKYIR
-555 GAVKFLAK
+555 AVKFFGK
-563 RKILAVGALV
+563 RKMITVVALV
-573 LISSAAFL
+573 AISTGAFF
-581 LMNSAQ
+581 LMNTAQ

-621 TEIVNAM
+621 TKIVMAQ
-628 PEVRSISTVS
+628 PEVKSISTVT
-638 GFSLFSSGA
+638 GFSLFSSGS
-647 SPNAAMGFITLKSP
+647 SPNAAMGFITLKNP
-661 KDRGAVS
+661 KDRGETS
-668 GINDVM
+668 EINQVM
-674 HKIENEMKGKIRG
+674 HKIESAMKGKIRG
-687 EFLIFRNPAVEGF
+687 EILIFRNPAVEGF
-700 GNAGGVEFVLQDR
+700 GTAGGVEFVLQDR
-713 TSGDIGDF
+713 TSGNISAF
-721 EAVSKKV
+721 ESISQKV
-728 IGTLSKRP
+728 ITALNGRP

-764 GLTPKEVMDALQLY
+764 ALTPKEVMDALELY

-798 RSEAGF
+798 RSEAEF
-804 RKDEASLDNIMIR
+804 RKDESSLNNIMIR
-817 NSLGRMVPIS
+817 NNLNQMVPIA

-835 FGPQGIS
+835 YGPQGIS

-851 VNVNAGNGASTGRVM
+851 VNVNAAPGISSGKIM
-866 SVIDEVLQKELP
+866 DVIDEVMKKELP
-878 KGYSYEYNGLSLQER
+878 KGISYEYAGLSLQER
-893 KSGSQM
+893 NSGSQM
-899 IFIFG
+899 VFIFG

-910 YFLLSAQYESYL
+910 YFLLAAQYESYL
-922 LPLAVMLSL
+922 LPLSVMLSL
-931 PTGILGVFAATGF
+931 PTGILGVFLATRL
-944 AGLDNNIYVQ
+944 AGIDNNIYVQ

-981 GMPVFDA
+981 GMSVYDA
-988 GIAGAKMRLRPI
+988 GIAGARLRLRPI
-1000 LMTSFAFVAGLIPLM
+1000 LMTSFAFIAGLIPLI

-1024 NRSISISAAGGMLSG
+1024 NKSISISAAGGMLSG
-1039 VLLGLLI
+1039 VILGIII
-1046 IPILYMIFQ
+1046 IPVLYMIFQ
-1055 SLQEKIS
+1055 NLQDKITGS
-1062 GNKMSDR
+1062 RQAN